1 MAITQEVLDQL
12 TAEDL
17 DLIAGTDIGTTYLN
31 SKLDSARSRAVET
44 YKAGKGKELIDLEVE
59 KAKNTLRAEL
69 EAQYNPQK
77 SPAELKIEELERK
90 LLEREKAESEKA
102 MQLLITSEG
111 TKAGIPADILNFVA
125 PTIISD
131 DDTKTLE
138 NLTNFKV
145 LWEKGINS
153 GVDNKFK
160 EKGKTPG
167 GRVPGKTDD
176 FKTAMKNG
184 DRKSALR
191 ALMNSSSTL

>member
-17 DLIAGTDIGTTYLN
+17 DTIVGTEIGTTYLN
-31 SKLDSARSRAVET
+31 SKLDSARSKAVET
-44 YKAGKGKELIDLEVE
+44 YKAGKGKELIDVEVE
-59 KAKNTLRAEL
+59 KAKSTLRAEL
-69 EAQYNPQK
+69 EAKYNPQK

-90 LLEREKAESEKA
+90 LLEREEAETKKA
-102 MQLLITSEG
+102 MELLITSEG
-111 TKAGIPADILNFVA
+111 TKAGIPADILSFVA
-125 PTIISD
+125 PTIISEN
-131 DDTKTLE
+131 DTKTLE

-167 GRVPGKTDD
+167 GRVPGKKDD
-176 FKTAMKNG
+176 FKNAMKNG
-184 DRKSALR
+184 DKRAALR
-191 ALMNSSSTL
+191 ALMNGSSE